1 MLSEPLQDV
10 VVRDTHGPAPS
21 RCLGNAELK
30 PSMSRTR
37 AEEIAGVRPILRR
50 VVANAGMLLGGRSV
64 NAVLS
69 LAYVA
74 IAARALGVN
83 ELGVLVLIQAFAQ
96 FLGEVVKFQS
106 WQTIL
111 RYGTQP
117 LADGRKVEFQR
128 VLRFTLVLDLASTA
142 LGIAVGILGAFL
154 LADRLGWS
162 PSQAPAA
169 ALYMFS
175 IAFMVSATPL
185 GLLRLFDR
193 FDIMARQAALI
204 AFLRVL
210 GSGVAFLLNAPMEGF
225 LLAWGLGTVGSWLY
239 LAGSAYGEL
248 RKRDLTSAFSWR
260 GPLAHDM
267 PGAWKFAW
275 NTNLASTLDVAFTH
289 VATLMVGAIVG
300 PAQAAFWRIGRQVAD
315 AIAKP
320 AKLLI
325 PALYPEL
332 ARLQAENR
340 DVAMWRLARNVG
352 LIGGGVGLVLLAI
365 SAFAGPALL
374 ATVLGKGFAPAG
386 EVMTWQVAA
395 AVIGIFALP
404 LEPMLISLGKP
415 GRAVRVR
422 LVVSAIF
429 LSVLPF
435 LVTHF
440 GLIGAG
446 AGLVVASGA
455 LALGMLFF
463 MLRENR
469 NRGGK
474 AMVPSEPDS
483 LKGDD

>member
-1 MLSEPLQDV
+1 MKNRPPLS
-10 VVRDTHGPAPS
+10 GS
-21 RCLGNAELK
+21 
-30 PSMSRTR
+30 R

-50 VVANAGMLLGGRSV
+50 VVANAGMLLGGRTV

-74 IAARALGVN
+74 IAARALGVD
-83 ELGVLVLIQAFAQ
+83 ELGVLVLIHAFAQ

-117 LADGRKVEFQR
+117 VAEGKTAAFQR

-142 LGIAVGILGAFL
+142 LGIAIGVLGSML
-154 LADRLGWS
+154 LAGQLGWTTT
-162 PSQAPAA
+162 QAPAA

-204 AFLRVL
+204 ALIRL
-210 GSGVAFLLNAPMEGF
+210 IGSIVALVLNAPMEGF
-225 LLAWGLGTVGSWLY
+225 LLAWAVGTIVSWLY
-239 LAGSAYGEL
+239 LAGSAYREL
-248 RKRDLTSAFSWR
+248 RKRELTKGFFWR

-267 PGAWKFAW
+267 PGIWKFAW

-289 VATLMVGAIVG
+289 LATLIVGALVG
-300 PAQAAFWRIGRQVAD
+300 PAQAAFWRVGRQVAD
-315 AIAKP
+315 ALAKP

-332 ARLQAENR
+332 ARLQAERR

-352 LIGGGVGLVLLAI
+352 LIGGGVGLVLLAV
-365 SAFAGPALL
+365 SALAGPALL
-374 ATVLGKGFAPAG
+374 TTVMGQGFSPAAD
-386 EVMTWQVAA
+386 VMTWQVAA
-395 AVIGIFALP
+395 AVIGVFALP

-422 LVVSAIF
+422 FVVSAAF
-429 LSVLPF
+429 LAFLPF
-435 LVTHF
+435 LVTRF

-446 AGLVVASGA
+446 AGLVAASVA

-463 MLRENR
+463 MLRENG
-469 NRGGK
+469 NRQDK
-474 AMVPSEPDS
+474 ATVLPDPDS